1 MRKITYKYNI
11 GDTVRFKNKFHPTA
25 SCGLR
30 EVAGQVA
37 RIVDRKDYAGPA
49 YAIEGFPN
57 TFYKEAC
64 FAGRVVLS
72 VDTPEG
78 TINTEIVKQQDA
90 ETNYVTGHPGEINE
104 AKWQVAGTFDDFLK
118 CSNCGESWPWATA
131 IDFQFCPR
139 CGKYMINHQRKDEK
153 DAI

>member
-1 MRKITYKYNI
+1 MRNITYKYNI
-11 GDTVRFKNKFHPTA
+11 GDLVRFKNKFHPTA

-37 RIVDRKDYAGPA
+37 RIIDRKDYAGPA
-49 YAIEGFPN
+49 YAIEGSPN

-64 FAGRVVLS
+64 FAGPAVLS

-78 TINTEIVKQQDA
+78 TISTEVVKHHGA
-90 ETNYVTGHPGEINE
+90 EINRVTGHPSEFNE
-104 AKWQVAGTFDDFLK
+104 AEWQVSGAFDDFLK

-131 IDFQFCPR
+131 AYFLFCPR
-139 CGKYMINHQRKDEK
+139 CGKHMTNHQME
-153 DAI
+153 AN